1 MVDDGAV
8 FDYGTASLHDC
19 RILSS
24 GWTSVWPFEDEFM
37 IRMGRP
43 PPDAGNL
50 YSRPGRHRIAPG
62 NMENWVWPA
71 LQA

>member
-1 MVDDGAV
+1 
-8 FDYGTASLHDC
+8 
-19 RILSS
+19 
-24 GWTSVWPFEDEFM
+24 
-37 IRMGRP
+37 MGRP
-43 PPDAGNL
+43 PPDADNL